1 MSREL
6 QLSLLLAGKKPKKE
20 EQIEA
25 LDQESEEGAR
35 VAACACARCELALL
49 QETSSTSGSS
59 LARALNASRTSCGIS
74 RARPQSAHNCALQVT
89 QMNYRLK
96 EGLGEAIY
104 ELGIQD
110 DGFPQG

>member
-1 MSREL
+1 VL
-6 QLSLLLAGKKPKKE
+6 LSCVHDLTVRTGNIEYKWKLVGKSPERIAHLVRRRSVHTLLASW
-20 EQIEA
+20 I
-25 LDQESEEGAR
+25 
-35 VAACACARCELALL
+35 CCLL
-49 QETSSTSGSS
+49 G
-59 LARALNASRTSCGIS
+59 
-74 RARPQSAHNCALQVT
+74 QVT